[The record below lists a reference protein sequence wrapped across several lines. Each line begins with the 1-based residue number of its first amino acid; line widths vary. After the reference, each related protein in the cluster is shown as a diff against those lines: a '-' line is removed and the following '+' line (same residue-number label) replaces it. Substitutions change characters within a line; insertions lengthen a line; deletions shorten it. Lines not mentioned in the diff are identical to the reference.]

1 MEGAALPDF
10 HVRVTPDCQRR
21 SPLVLQEVRV
31 DDWTR
36 APTERR
42 RGPVRARLLGA
53 LQVETPQASLS
64 AAAFPGHKP
73 RRLLELLLCER
84 GHVVTR
90 AQLADVL
97 WGDRPPQDRD
107 GALQTYVAVLRRT
120 LSPGATPRSSVIV
133 TEPAGYRIG
142 PRGLE
147 VDLDLFDALVWSAAT
162 TDPASALRILLDALS
177 LVRGQV
183 LEHAP
188 DEPWLRAVRSTYRD
202 RHVRALVDAGR
213 LSLVGGG
220 ADLALDLAE
229 RAVSANPLG
238 EAGYQLLMASAY
250 ALRRQDAALMAF
262 EECRRQLADAL
273 GTDPLEQT
281 RTLHLAVLRR
291 ATEADL
297 LAILLEGGQRP
308 RVLATG
314 PRT

>member
-1 MEGAALPDF
+1 M
-10 HVRVTPDCQRR
+10 
-21 SPLVLQEVRV
+21 

-36 APTERR
+36 APAERGQ
-42 RGPVRARLLGA
+42 GPVRARLLGA
-53 LQVETPQASLS
+53 LQVDTPRASLS
-64 AAAFPGHKP
+64 AAAFPGRKP

-97 WGDRPPQDRD
+97 WGDQPPRDRD

-120 LSPGATPRSSVIV
+120 LAPGGTPRSSVIV
-133 TEPAGYRIG
+133 TEPAGYRVG

-147 VDLDLFDALVWSAAT
+147 VDLDVFDGLVRSAAT
-162 TDPASALRILLDALS
+162 TDRASALRILLDALS

-213 LSLVGGG
+213 LSLVGGDAG
-220 ADLALDLAE
+220 LALDLAE

-238 EAGYQLLMASAY
+238 EAGYQLLMASAF

-262 EECRRQLADAL
+262 EQCRRRLADEL
-273 GTDPLEQT
+273 GTDPLEET
-281 RTLHLAVLRR
+281 RALHLAILRR

-297 LAILLEGGQRP
+297 LAILLDQAQRP
-308 RVLATG
+308 RVLAAL
-314 PRT
+314 PRS